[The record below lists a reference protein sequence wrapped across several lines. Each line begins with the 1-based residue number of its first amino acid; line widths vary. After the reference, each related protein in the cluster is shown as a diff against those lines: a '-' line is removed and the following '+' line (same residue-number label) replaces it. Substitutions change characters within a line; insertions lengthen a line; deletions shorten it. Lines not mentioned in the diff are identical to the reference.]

1 MSKLIRFGVSIPA
14 ELSRQFADFLQ
25 TQHYSNRSEALR
37 DLIRE
42 KLVQQEWK
50 GRKDIAGAILLVYDH
65 HQRDLVSRLTD
76 MQHDYHHLIIS
87 SQHIHI
93 DHHNCLETII
103 VKGKTG
109 QINDLAAKLR
119 SMKGVKYSTLAMA
132 TTGKEIG

>member
-1 MSKLIRFGVSIPA
+1 MSKLVRFGVSIPA
-14 ELSRQFADFLQ
+14 ELSKQFDDFLQ
-25 TQHYSNRSEALR
+25 THHYSNRSEALR

-50 GRKDIAGAILLVYDH
+50 GGKDIAGAILLVYDH
-65 HQRDLVSRLTD
+65 HQRDLVTHLTD
-76 MQHDYHHLIIS
+76 IQHDYHHLIIS

-103 VKGKTG
+103 VKGKTCD
-109 QINDLAAKLR
+109 INDLAAKLR

>member
-1 MSKLIRFGVSIPA
+1 MSELIRFGVSIPA
-14 ELSRQFADFLQ
+14 ELSKQFDDFLQ
-25 TQHYSNRSEALR
+25 QHHYSSRSEALR

-50 GRKDIAGAILLVYDH
+50 AGKEIAGAILLVYDH
-65 HQRDLVSRLTD
+65 HQRDLVARLTD
-76 MQHDYHHLIIS
+76 MQHNYHHLIIS
-87 SQHIHI
+87 SQHIHV

-109 QINDLAAKLR
+109 DINDLAAKLR
-119 SMKGVKYSTLAMA
+119 SLKGVKYSTLAMA